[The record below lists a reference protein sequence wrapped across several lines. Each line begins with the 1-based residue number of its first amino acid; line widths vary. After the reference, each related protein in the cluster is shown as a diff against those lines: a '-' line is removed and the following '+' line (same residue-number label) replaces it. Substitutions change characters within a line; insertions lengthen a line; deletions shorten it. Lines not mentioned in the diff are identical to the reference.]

1 LIIPLAARLIEIFC
15 VRSSSF
21 FNVSSFFSAAR
32 ACATSPQAERDD
44 FWTVIKKIMKLFPFS
59 GAGRRKLFSDRG
71 REKCA
76 PPLSTEFTFYI
87 RVLCIYHFYQPH
99 ALLVTRRPRLDK
111 FPIAIPAT

>member
-1 LIIPLAARLIEIFC
+1 MFRHFSRRRERARRSVSPAASKR
-15 VRSSSF
+15 
-21 FNVSSFFSAAR
+21 
-32 ACATSPQAERDD
+32 ERDD

-87 RVLCIYHFYQPH
+87 RALYHFYQPH